1 MEFLN
6 LPYWWMALDAGN
18 FAVLINEKMKMMQT
32 QAIANQWAIDLA
44 HSEINFKVKHLM
56 IATVTGK
63 FTEFTATVESENDDF
78 QDAIITFEAQTAS
91 ITTGNEHRDEHLKSS
106 DFFDVEQHPTMRFAS
121 TAFKQIKGSE
131 YELHGN
137 LTIRGVTHP
146 VKLAVEYN
154 GTHKD
159 PWGNIK
165 AGFELTGK
173 INRTDF
179 GLKWNAITEAGG
191 LTVSEEVKFE
201 AFIELTKQPA

>member
-1 MEFLN
+1 
-6 LPYWWMALDAGN
+6 
-18 FAVLINEKMKMMQT
+18 MQT
-32 QAIANQWAIDLA
+32 QAIASQWAIDLA

-63 FTEFTATVESENDDF
+63 FTDFTATVESENDDF
-78 QDAIITFEAQTAS
+78 QDAYITFDAKTAS
-91 ITTGNEHRDEHLKSS
+91 VTTGNEHRDEHLRSV
-106 DFFDVEQHPTMRFAS
+106 DFFDAEQFPSMRFES
-121 TAFKQIKGSE
+121 TAFKQISGAE
-131 YELHGN
+131 YVLNGN

-146 VKLAVEYN
+146 VQLAVEYN

-159 PWGNIK
+159 PWGNVK

-191 LTVSEEVKFE
+191 LTVSEEVKIE
-201 AFIELTKQPA
+201 AFIELLKQAA